1 MIFIEEL
8 KILLLKSNYINNFIK
23 ILILNNNNNNN
34 NNNIRWNNG
43 NNQLQV
49 KMSQLKVLE

>member
-34 NNNIRWNNG
+34 IRWNNG